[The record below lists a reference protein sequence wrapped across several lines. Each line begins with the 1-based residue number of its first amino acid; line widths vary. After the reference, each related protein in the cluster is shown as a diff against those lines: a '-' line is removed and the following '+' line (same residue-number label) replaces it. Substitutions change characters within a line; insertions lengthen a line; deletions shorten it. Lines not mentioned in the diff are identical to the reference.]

1 MFRLVTGADGKTEVQ
16 TIIPGAAPAPLA
28 HELGRV
34 RSAGVE
40 VDRAVEQLER
50 DRAGLFRPDGQPKF
64 APAEMAEREAV
75 LAEGVRRAI
84 AAADQAV
91 VVATAEAERV
101 KAAAASPDPST
112 WLSAD
117 ELAAANSRRAFVS
130 EDVAGLALPDL
141 EKRLAGV
148 VASDDRIGGWLY
160 ARYAG
165 RRLGEIRRV
174 AIEGGPAV
182 PVEFGRA
189 WALVEKLSASLRPAE
204 LDLRAEA
211 AEKLRRAAADLRVQL
226 GRAGRAASGVDTVG
240 DAQRHM
246 IRSIL

>member
-1 MFRLVTGADGKTEVQ
+1 MYRIVVGEDGYNKVETVV
-16 TIIPGAAPAPLA
+16 PGAVPAPLA

-40 VDRAVEQLER
+40 VDRAVQQLER
-50 DRAGLFRPDGQPKF
+50 DRAGLYRPDGQPKF
-64 APAEMAEREAV
+64 APAEMAEREQ
-75 LAEGVRRAI
+75 LLSEGVRRAI

-117 ELAAANSRRAFVS
+117 ELGSANSRREFVR
-130 EDVAGLALPDL
+130 EDVAGLALPAL

-148 VASDDRIGGWLY
+148 VADGDRVAAFLH

-165 RRLGEIRRV
+165 AKLAEIRRV
-174 AIEGGPAV
+174 AVNGGPSV

-189 WALVEKLSASLRPAE
+189 WALVDQLSASLRPAE
-204 LDLRAEA
+204 LDLKADA
-211 AEKLRRAAADLRVQL
+211 AEKLRQSAIDLRIQI

-240 DAQRHM
+240 DAQRQM
-246 IRSIL
+246 IKSFL